1 MNPNKT
7 SQHIE
12 ITQSTANQLERLIS
26 TSSRIV
32 IFPHTAPDG
41 DALGST
47 LALKRTI
54 INKYPNKEVCVVSP
68 DSVDAYLS
76 WLPDV
81 NTLCVYSDDNAG
93 ALSLIEQADLLIHL
107 DHNQRSRLRHT
118 PLVESAKASSA
129 PSVLIDHHLYPD
141 TNFNLSFS
149 FPGTSSTCELLLS
162 ILQKMGWSTHIDTT
176 SATLLLTGMITD
188 TGRFMYGCFSSGFY
202 RQVANLVDL
211 GANYNFIIDQL
222 SYHGRAEQ
230 LKAMGYVLHE
240 KLEIHKELGAAH
252 FVLTRA
258 EMEELNINKG
268 DTEGLVN
275 LPLSVEGIRCSCFIR
290 EDATQIKLSFR
301 SIGDFPAN
309 LIAERG
315 FSGGGHLNAAGA
327 EYRGSIEDAKNIYLC
342 ELKRL
347 IQEGF

>member
-1 MNPNKT
+1 MNPSKT
-7 SQHIE
+7 SHHIE
-12 ITQSTANQLERLIS
+12 IAPEAASELERLIS
-26 TSSRIV
+26 ASQRIV
-32 IFPHTAPDG
+32 IYPHTAPDG

-47 LALKRTI
+47 LSLRRTI
-54 INKYPNKEVCVVSP
+54 LNRYPDKAVCVVSP
-68 DSVDAYLS
+68 DAVDAYLS
-76 WLPDV
+76 WLPDLD
-81 NTLCVYSDDNAG
+81 TLYVYTKDEAR
-93 ALSLIEQADLLIHL
+93 AIELTQQADLLIHL
-107 DHNQRSRLRHT
+107 DHNQRSRLRYT
-118 PLVESAKASSA
+118 PLLEAAKQSSA

-141 TNFNLSFS
+141 ADFDLSFS
-149 FPGTSSTCELLLS
+149 YPGTSSTCELLLS
-162 ILQKMGWSTHIDTT
+162 ILQAIRWGDHIDATA
-176 SATLLLTGMITD
+176 ATLLLTGMITD
-188 TGRFMYGCFSSGFY
+188 TGRFMYGCFSSDFY
-202 RQVANLVDL
+202 RQVANVVDL

-240 KLEIHKELGAAH
+240 KLEMHADLGAAL
-252 FVLTRA
+252 FVLTRE
-258 EMEELNINKG
+258 EMERLGITKG

-301 SIGDFPAN
+301 STGDFPAN

-327 EYRGSIEDAKNIYLC
+327 EHHGTVEEAKNIYLYQ
-342 ELKRL
+342 LKRL